1 MLFDFLLTFLDIPRL
16 FQTLSVF
23 HFQIPHISIFF
34 KLVIFRLF
42 KLFIFQIA
50 SDLFNILHTSQT
62 CQTFPDSFKLGLP
75 NKVLTRLQSNR

>member
-50 SDLFNILHTSQT
+50 SDFSIFYILLRLVRLFQIL
-62 CQTFPDSFKLGLP
+62 
-75 NKVLTRLQSNR
+75 SN